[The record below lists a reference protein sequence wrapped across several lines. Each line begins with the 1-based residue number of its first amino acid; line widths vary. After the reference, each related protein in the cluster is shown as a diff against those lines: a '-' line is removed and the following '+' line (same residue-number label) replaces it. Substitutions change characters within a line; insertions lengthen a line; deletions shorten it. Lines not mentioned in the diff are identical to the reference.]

1 MVKQTLRHIFLLVAM
16 FMATA
21 SAWAADCTYEYS
33 RTVYNTN
40 IKNNG
45 DVIAQYEFTNVYG
58 LSSISYKLTL
68 QCSAAG
74 KDLQYKVQY
83 LPSNSSTWTDTNIST
98 STLDGTWQIWRSE
111 SSESKTEAISSS
123 SSIFNARGIRI
134 VSNTTFG
141 SKRTVSVSEVKFVM
155 AKTLSGSE
163 ETMPFDDQVYNTTS
177 SAKTRDFTFSNVAT
191 GKSISITNNTNA
203 AEFPAEIAKNGDCTG
218 SVTVSVK
225 FKPSQKGTRTGQIT
239 VSGDC
244 GSKTFTVT
252 GNGLLATPT
261 LTLKGTT
268 GLVDRTADVAKPN
281 YIDLSVF
288 FDTYIGDGYKYEV
301 VSSNSQYAHFD
312 GDNFYATEQ
321 GAYTIHITSPAGDH
335 YSDTFADGKKYRELV
350 ITVRDKARPVYNA
363 NYTQSSADG
372 MLVDGIIENAY
383 TLTNVSNDAYFACN
397 ISVTSISNVNDGSGK
412 VISYD
417 AKNNK
422 IIAHNAGTATLQFVQ
437 TENNDY
443 YGEESPTY
451 TFTVSK
457 HQTSFGGE
465 AYSMMVEG
473 TQIANYSYTNTSS
486 VQPTALSADDF
497 YYTIDNVV
505 FANEELNK
513 GTDLITFNPSTKQIT
528 ACNAGTAKITLHH
541 KETYKYTGAT
551 ASYNVTVNKY
561 TPTFTWNAGNATY
574 YYLSSIPNIF
584 STTNPDCQYTIVS
597 DHEQVAKV
605 IDNTLH
611 IYNVEETANITV
623 TQVENYKWYGKTET
637 YTITPTNPNN
647 HVTFT
652 YTQAM
657 FNDGTITTQK
667 VAGNSCNW
675 DGNGIKLESDAT
687 NWDDK
692 FIVIHFEGIPKDI
705 SFKYKASTDNV
716 SNGWTEYRQ
725 ADWYIAESAD
735 GKEWSNYPWEN
746 LGGDKSNSTSWVTV
760 SNKPLQS
767 TTRYL
772 KLCYS
777 GNYSGYYSDIT
788 VTERREFTAIPDAV
802 DFGVKGLNHGEQDT
816 LITFNHINAGRIT
829 KVELRGDD
837 ASYFTVNPTTIP
849 NTGRDQYGTTYLNI
863 TFDNKKE
870 NRGQSPYNAELRI
883 YDNNGQ
889 EEIVPLTGK
898 RYGKSY
904 PLFKWNPNGL
914 PYYTNSSIV
923 NIATS
928 SNTDYTNCP
937 LTYTTSDPTIA
948 KVEKGVLYIY
958 DKEQEV
964 TITVSQDGN
973 NDFYAG
979 SSKLTFTPRR
989 KPELVVP
996 FHVTKDIYE
1005 KSVNPVYQCSWN
1017 ETESAI
1023 QLGQNSSILDEPA
1036 WDWNAKTALI
1046 TFDGVPGKLSFK
1058 YRAINGSST
1067 NAIWLVEQSADGNE
1081 WGEVYRETS
1090 SSTNYTNANDIE
1102 LDENTRYLRFS
1113 FSGNFGGYIKDI
1125 NVSELVGY
1133 KYLRASDGHYLSR
1146 GGKWGTQA
1154 VVDAFGVVSRI
1165 SRYTEDNENIYTRFF
1180 FVDNEQYMFETE
1192 TNDDQRLHEV
1202 FTDDGTALNTKHLW
1216 QINNN
1221 GGILTIQS
1229 ANEVGEVSHKG
1240 NYLTAINGVL
1250 AFTTNE
1256 AEATKWQMEDYT
1268 EHPQY
1273 ITDMLNRQAAAAAI
1287 KDFGQDVN
1295 TLEKVRSRLKEE
1307 EFEIHEITIPALTLG
1322 EQTGE
1327 SRTVEGMPQ
1336 IYEQAITGLETGFY
1350 RLTVKA
1356 LYRISNSEI
1365 AWKCNQE
1372 KGKESVLAYAYAN
1385 DVQFPIQSVYA
1396 SYQSP
1401 AFENT
1406 DEVHNGK
1413 YYSTTLSSAAIAF
1426 NDENRYLNDVYV
1438 YVTPDPGKTTGTL
1451 RYGIKCPSYV
1461 PGAWLAYS
1469 TITLTRFGRKEYVF
1483 QGTDSHNHTD
1493 WHTPANWNRNE
1504 VPNQYHNVRIQTNA
1518 TIASHA
1524 EVFSLTI
1531 DPNVSIHITST
1542 GGLSVG
1548 ALGIHGAAADGSS
1561 IVIDNLKTGAGFL
1574 RISPDYQGTMPRFTM
1589 RYETASTLDEGAN
1602 ELAVW
1607 QYIGAPGADC
1617 QFTVDYITWLYH
1629 WSEAQGWINKTGT
1642 LTLEPFAGY
1651 AITQYGKPT
1660 YELVSTVIN
1669 QDKTITLTKTTGD
1682 TSMNGDNLFANSYSA
1697 PIDAKNFTPEDF
1709 SDYGTGRDDIVKT
1722 FYIFNSGSWNDWNK
1736 NQSNTLGS
1744 NNSNTPGQYRAIPA
1758 LAASYID
1765 PKYDHTT
1772 IPPMQ
1777 GVYMIANENGATI
1790 TLDYDKHVWKAG
1802 SAAGTNMH
1810 EPMRAPIHNVF
1821 NPDNFRRLR
1830 IQVNS
1835 ANSGADRMYVIQ
1847 DTITTTD
1854 YDNGYDAPNLLAS
1867 GLANIYTNEH
1877 FGQMEVSC
1885 SNHIDSTFVGFTA
1898 GLDSIYTLRFNAIIG
1913 DDLHLLDLD
1922 NDSIILLE
1930 EDATYTFHATPHSK
1944 NDLRFQILLH
1954 PEKNLDFGEE
1964 EKDEIYTGITDV
1976 HTTQVWSHG
1985 SCIYINNVPANTIA
1999 TLYNISGHKL
2009 LTTPIHHTPYTL
2021 DLSYLPK
2028 GVYMLQLNTNV
2039 YKFVIQ

>member
-1 MVKQTLRHIFLLVAM
+1 MKQFLRYIFLLLAL

-21 SAWAADCTYEYS
+21 STWAADCTYSLDNTPS
-33 RTVYNTN
+33 RVNVVETGKSWIGTKHYNFPNTTLCTLTN
-40 IKNNG
+40 SYGISKISFNMRKDGGTNNG
-45 DVIAQYEFTNVYG
+45 DF
-58 LSSISYKLTL
+58 K
-68 QCSAAG
+68 
-74 KDLQYKVQY
+74 LQYYNGSSWEDAKDA
-83 LPSNSSTWTDTNIST
+83 SNNSITWNVKNSNTATVSREINPNSTTGKASKFQIIRTEDTNFT
-98 STLDGTWQIWRSE
+98 
-111 SSESKTEAISSS
+111 SSS
-123 SSIFNARGIRI
+123 RYFTISNI
-134 VSNTTFG
+134 V
-141 SKRTVSVSEVKFVM
+141 VVI

-163 ETMPFDDQVYNTTS
+163 ETMPFDEQVYNTTS

-203 AEFPAEIAKNGDCTG
+203 TEFPAEITKNGDCTG

-239 VSGDC
+239 ISGDC

-288 FDTYIGDGYKYEV
+288 IDTYIGDGYKYEV
-301 VSSNSQYAHFD
+301 VSSNSQYAHFV
-312 GDNFYATEQ
+312 GDNFYATEK

-335 YSDTFADGKKYRELV
+335 YSDTFADGKKYREIV
-350 ITVRDKARPVYNA
+350 ITVRDKARPVYKA

-372 MLVDGIIENAY
+372 MLVDGTIENAF

-397 ISVTSISNVNDGSGK
+397 ISVTSISNVNDGSGT

-443 YGEESPTY
+443 YGGASPIY
-451 TFTVSK
+451 TFIVSK

-473 TQIANYSYTNTSS
+473 TQIANYSYSNTSS
-486 VQPTALSADDF
+486 AQPTALSADDF

-528 ACNAGTAKITLHH
+528 ACNAGTAKITLHQ

-597 DHEQVAKV
+597 DNEQVAKV

-623 TQVENYKWYGKTET
+623 TQAENYKWDGKTET
-637 YTITPTNPNN
+637 YTITPINPNN
-647 HVTFT
+647 HVEF
-652 YTQAM
+652 
-657 FNDGTITTQK
+657 TITNNNHTIFEESFTSE
-667 VAGNSCNW
+667 AEWNGSAYRFG
-675 DGNGIKLESDAT
+675 DGGWTSRTDEV
-687 NWDDK
+687 
-692 FIVIHFEGIPKDI
+692 VISFTGIPDTLYFDKTLEKSVGQLPGTHKCEVYESPNGNDW
-705 SFKYKASTDNV
+705 KLVWENDVREENTNGNKASLSPT
-716 SNGWTEYRQ
+716 TK
-725 ADWYIAESAD
+725 YIKFYYYGTVFA
-735 GKEWSNYPWEN
+735 NYKN
-746 LGGDKSNSTSWVTV
+746 I
-760 SNKPLQS
+760 
-767 TTRYL
+767 R
-772 KLCYS
+772 
-777 GNYSGYYSDIT
+777 
-788 VTERREFTAIPDAV
+788 VTERREFTAIPDTV

-829 KVELRGDD
+829 KVELIGADT
-837 ASYFTVNPTTIP
+837 SYFTVNPTTIP

-863 TFDNKKE
+863 TFDNKKAD
-870 NRGQSPYNAELRI
+870 RGQSPYNAALRI
-883 YDNNGQ
+883 YDNNGR

-914 PYYTNSSIV
+914 PYYINSSII

-928 SNTDYTNCP
+928 SNADYTNCP

-948 KVEKGVLYIY
+948 KVENGVLYIY

-964 TITVSQDGN
+964 TITVSQNGN

-989 KPELVVP
+989 RPELVVP

-1023 QLGQNSSILDEPA
+1023 QLGQNSSIFEAPA

-1058 YRAINGSST
+1058 HRAINGSST
-1067 NAIWLVEQSADGNE
+1067 NAIWLVEQSADGYE
-1081 WGEVYRETS
+1081 WDEVYRETS
-1090 SSTNYTNANDIE
+1090 SSTSYTNVNDIE

-1133 KYLRASDGHYLSR
+1133 KYLRAADGHYLSR
-1146 GGKWGTQA
+1146 GAKWGTQA

-1192 TNDDQRLHEV
+1192 TADAQRLHEV
-1202 FTDDGTALNTKHLW
+1202 FTDHGTADNTNHLW

-1229 ANEVGEVSHKG
+1229 ANDVGVSHRG
-1240 NYLTAINGVL
+1240 NYITAINGVL

-1295 TLEKVRSRLKEE
+1295 TLEKVRSRLKGED
-1307 EFEIHEITIPALTLG
+1307 FEIHEITIPALTLG

-1336 IYEQAITGLETGFY
+1336 IYEQTITGLETGFY

-1365 AWKCNQE
+1365 AWKCYQE

-1385 DVQFPIQSVYA
+1385 DVQYPIQSVYA
-1396 SYQSP
+1396 SYHSS
-1401 AFENT
+1401 AIENT
-1406 DEVHNGK
+1406 DELLDGK
-1413 YYSTTLSSAAIAF
+1413 YYPTTLSSANVAF
-1426 NDENRYLNDVYV
+1426 NDANRYLNDVYV
-1438 YVTPDPGKTTGTL
+1438 YVEADPGKTTGTL

-1469 TITLTRFGRKEYVF
+1469 TITLTRFGRKEYIF
-1483 QGTDSHNHTD
+1483 HGSNSDD
-1493 WHTPANWNRNE
+1493 WETPSNWNKNS
-1504 VPNQYHNVRIQTNA
+1504 VPNQYHNVRILANA

-1531 DPNVSIHITST
+1531 DPNVSIHITTT

-1548 ALGIHGAAADGSS
+1548 ANGIQGAASNGSS

-1574 RISPDYQGTMPRFTM
+1574 RISPEYHGTMPCATINYQTR
-1589 RYETASTLDEGAN
+1589 STLDTGADKD
-1602 ELAVW
+1602 ATW
-1607 QYIGAPGADC
+1607 QYFGAPGAGC
-1617 QFTVDYITWLYH
+1617 QFTVDYITWLYQ
-1629 WSEAQGWINKTGT
+1629 WSEPENWLEKSGT
-1642 LTLEPFAGY
+1642 LTLAPFAGY
-1651 AITQYGKPT
+1651 AITQYGQPT
-1660 YELVSTVIN
+1660 YSLVAQPIHSN
-1669 QDKTITLTKTTGD
+1669 QDIVLTKTPSG
-1682 TSMNGDNLFANSYSA
+1682 MNGDNLFANSYIA
-1697 PIDAKNFTPEDF
+1697 PIDVKNFTAEDF
-1709 SDYGTGRDDIVKT
+1709 SGDLDKT
-1722 FYIFNSGSWNDWNK
+1722 FYIFNSGSWNQWNRQNEK
-1736 NQSNTLGS
+1736 DSTLGS
-1744 NNSNTPGQYRAIPA
+1744 NGSTTPGQYCAIPA
-1758 LAASYID
+1758 LSAQYLDSQ
-1765 PKYDHTT
+1765 YDITT

-1777 GVYMIANENGATI
+1777 GVYVIANENGATI
-1790 TLDYDKHVWKAG
+1790 HLNYHKHVWQAG
-1802 SAAGTNMH
+1802 SYTGSSTDMH
-1810 EPMRAPIHNVF
+1810 EAMRAPQRQAQEQMQL
-1821 NPDNFRRLR
+1821 DDFRRLR
-1830 IQVNS
+1830 LQVNS
-1835 ANSGADRMYVIQ
+1835 ANSGADRMYIIQ
-1847 DTITTTD
+1847 ESTTTRD
-1854 YDNGYDAPNLLAS
+1854 YDNGYDAPNQLAE
-1867 GLANIYTNEH
+1867 GIANIYTTEP
-1877 FGQMEVSC
+1877 FGKMEVSC
-1885 SNHIDSTFVGFTA
+1885 ANNIDSMYIGFQAGIDSLYTLSYRSIIGPSIYLKDLSNDSTFLLVEGGQYQFAAQPLST
-1898 GLDSIYTLRFNAIIG
+1898 
-1913 DDLHLLDLD
+1913 DDM
-1922 NDSIILLE
+1922 
-1930 EDATYTFHATPHSK
+1930 
-1944 NDLRFQILLH
+1944 RFQVLLSPILNDDTNNN
-1954 PEKNLDFGEE
+1954 EG
-1964 EKDEIYTGITDV
+1964 TTTDLSQLTNADIWFADNQLYISNAPANSTIALYHINGQLIV
-1976 HTTQVWSHG
+1976 S
-1985 SCIYINNVPANTIA
+1985 SCIQQSTHTI
-1999 TLYNISGHKL
+1999 S
-2009 LTTPIHHTPYTL
+2009 L
-2021 DLSYLPK
+2021 DHLQQ
-2028 GVYMLQLNTNV
+2028 GVYLLRLNHQM
-2039 YKFVIQ
+2039 YKFVRQ

>member
-1 MVKQTLRHIFLLVAM
+1 MKNSVVLYNVSTMLNRLFSTITPIKYILTLVALLCISSNVWGECYVLEKYTTDSEGKITVKSNRDGSSYSES
-16 FMATA
+16 FPVPNGYELTFSYCLSGSTAVSYNHYVAPQYSTDGTNFSDILPEETISTKSRTWRHTKDDDDLTFILPSGTTYIRFRRRASSWLGTRDVYIKNVRVTRRSFLSASPTTISFNPIPVGTTATQKVTISYSNIGTSVYA
-21 SAWAADCTYEYS
+21 SACDPIDVATHFALSSAENLNCAGSVELILTYQPQTEGEHGGIATIS
-33 RTVYNTN
+33 G
-40 IKNNG
+40 NNG
-45 DVIAQYEFTNVYG
+45 TSCLINVTG
-58 LSSISYKLTL
+58 
-68 QCSAAG
+68 SAFAVVNPTHTWKSG
-74 KDLQYKVQY
+74 VSTTYKVGDPD
-83 LPSNSSTWTDTNIST
+83 LNLADIWTSNSS
-98 STLDGTWQIWRSE
+98 
-111 SSESKTEAISSS
+111 
-123 SSIFNARGIRI
+123 
-134 VSNTTFG
+134 
-141 SKRTVSVSEVKFVM
+141 
-155 AKTLSGSE
+155 
-163 ETMPFDDQVYNTTS
+163 
-177 SAKTRDFTFSNVAT
+177 
-191 GKSISITNNTNA
+191 
-203 AEFPAEIAKNGDCTG
+203 G
-218 SVTVSVK
+218 SVTYRIKKDS
-225 FKPSQKGTRTGQIT
+225 FEPFGTNNDG
-239 VSGDC
+239 
-244 GSKTFTVT
+244 
-252 GNGLLATPT
+252 ATPPSINGSV
-261 LTLKGTT
+261 LTLGQAGTLVIEMIQDAST
-268 GLVDRTADVAKPN
+268 G
-281 YIDLSVF
+281 
-288 FDTYIGDGYKYEV
+288 
-301 VSSNSQYAHFD
+301 
-312 GDNFYATEQ
+312 FYAKTSEIEI
-321 GAYTIHITSPAGDH
+321 TI
-335 YSDTFADGKKYRELV
+335 
-350 ITVRDKARPVYNA
+350 
-363 NYTQSSADG
+363 
-372 MLVDGIIENAY
+372 
-383 TLTNVSNDAYFACN
+383 
-397 ISVTSISNVNDGSGK
+397 
-412 VISYD
+412 
-417 AKNNK
+417 
-422 IIAHNAGTATLQFVQ
+422 
-437 TENNDY
+437 
-443 YGEESPTY
+443 
-451 TFTVSK
+451 
-457 HQTSFGGE
+457 
-465 AYSMMVEG
+465 
-473 TQIANYSYTNTSS
+473 
-486 VQPTALSADDF
+486 
-497 YYTIDNVV
+497 
-505 FANEELNK
+505 
-513 GTDLITFNPSTKQIT
+513 
-528 ACNAGTAKITLHH
+528 
-541 KETYKYTGAT
+541 
-551 ASYNVTVNKY
+551 NKY
-561 TPTFTWNAGNATY
+561 TPDFTWNTGNATY
-574 YYLSSIPNIF
+574 YYLSSVSNIF
-584 STTNPDCQYTIVS
+584 ATTNPDCQYTIVS
-597 DHEQVAKV
+597 DNEHVAKV
-605 IDNTLH
+605 IGNTLH

-623 TQVENYKWYGKTET
+623 TQAENYKWNGKTEQ
-637 YTITPTNPNN
+637 YVISPVNGNN
-647 HVTFT
+647 HVEF
-652 YTQAM
+652 
-657 FNDGTITTQK
+657 TITNDNHTIFEKSFTSNAKWTGSSYRFGDGGWFTQTDE
-667 VAGNSCNW
+667 V
-675 DGNGIKLESDAT
+675 
-687 NWDDK
+687 
-692 FIVIHFEGIPKDI
+692 VISFTGIPDTLYFDKTLER
-705 SFKYKASTDNV
+705 SVGQLPGTHKCEVYESP
-716 SNGWTEYRQ
+716 NGN
-725 ADWYIAESAD
+725 DWKIV
-735 GKEWSNYPWEN
+735 WEN
-746 LGGDKSNSTSWVTV
+746 NEREDNTNGNKVPLSPTTKYIKFYYYGTV
-760 SNKPLQS
+760 HA
-767 TTRYL
+767 
-772 KLCYS
+772 
-777 GNYSGYYSDIT
+777 NYKNIR

-837 ASYFTVNPTTIP
+837 ASYFSITPTTIP

-870 NRGQSPYNAELRI
+870 NRGQLPYNAELRI

-948 KVEKGVLYIY
+948 KVEDGVLYIY

-964 TITVSQDGN
+964 TITVFQNGN
-973 NDFYAG
+973 NDFYEG
-979 SSKLTFTPRR
+979 SSKLTFTPRGR
-989 KPELVVP
+989 PELVVP

-1005 KSVNPVYQCSWN
+1005 KSVNPVYRCSWN

-1023 QLGQNSSILDEPA
+1023 QLGQNSQIYEAPA

-1046 TFDGVPGKLSFK
+1046 TFGGVPGKLSFK
-1058 YRAINGSST
+1058 HRAINGSST
-1067 NAIWLVEQSADGNE
+1067 NAIWLVEESVDGIE
-1081 WGEVYRETS
+1081 WNEVYRETS

-1102 LDENTRYLRFS
+1102 LNENTCYLRFS

-1133 KYLRASDGHYLSR
+1133 KYLRASDDHYLSR

-1273 ITDMLNRQAAAAAI
+1273 ITDMLNRQVAEAALN
-1287 KDFGQDVN
+1287 DFGRDVN
-1295 TLEKVRSRLKEE
+1295 TLEKVRNRLKEE

-1327 SRTVEGMPQ
+1327 NRTVEGMPQ

-1372 KGKESVLAYAYAN
+1372 KGKGSVLAYAYAN

-1589 RYETASTLDEGAN
+1589 RYETTSTLDDGAN

-1709 SDYGTGRDDIVKT
+1709 SDYGTGREDIEKT
-1722 FYIFNSGSWNDWNK
+1722 FYVFNSGSWNEWNK
-1736 NQSNTLGS
+1736 YNSLGQTIGS
-1744 NNSNTPGQYRAIPA
+1744 NGSTTPGQYCAIPA
-1758 LAASYID
+1758 LSS
-1765 PKYDHTT
+1765 KYLNNTYDITT

-1777 GVYMIANENGATI
+1777 GVYVIAKNNNAAI
-1790 TLDYDKHVWKAG
+1790 YLNYQKHVWRAG
-1802 SAAGTNMH
+1802 STADLSTDMH

-1821 NPDNFRRLR
+1821 KPDNFRRLR

-1854 YDNGYDAPNLLAS
+1854 YDNGYDAPNQLAE

-1898 GLDSIYTLRFNAIIG
+1898 GSDSIYTLRFNAIIG
-1913 DDLHLLDLD
+1913 DDLHLLDLE

-2028 GVYMLQLNTNV
+2028 GVYMLQLNTHV